1 MKKLLMA
8 LVGWLWFSQ
17 SAMAELDIL
26 VTGGMDSG
34 RPVAI
39 VPFKSDGSLPED
51 LANVISSDLMR
62 SGKFTPLSR
71 NSMPEQPAQS
81 GQINFPTWSALGT
94 EAVVV
99 GHVESA
105 GAGQYRVTFEL
116 VDVESV
122 LVL

>member
-51 LANVISSDLMR
+51 LANVISSD
-62 SGKFTPLSR
+62 
-71 NSMPEQPAQS
+71 
-81 GQINFPTWSALGT
+81 
-94 EAVVV
+94 
-99 GHVESA
+99 
-105 GAGQYRVTFEL
+105 
-116 VDVESV
+116 
-122 LVL
+122 

>member
-39 VPFKSDGSLPED
+39 VPFKSMVLCRKMW
-51 LANVISSDLMR
+51 LM
-62 SGKFTPLSR
+62 
-71 NSMPEQPAQS
+71 
-81 GQINFPTWSALGT
+81 WSA
-94 EAVVV
+94 
-99 GHVESA
+99 
-105 GAGQYRVTFEL
+105 QI
-116 VDVESV
+116 
-122 LVL
+122 